1 MPRKKTI
8 KEKLERSLV
17 PFPLFSNIDFST
29 LEEGAEGELSHN
41 GNTYRYALKSKGG
54 VKERMVYLI
63 HLDKVQMTNAWED
76 LLMGY
81 AEYKVV
87 TYQERIVTIYP
98 FQEDFFEKVIGMF
111 ESEQYYD
118 LFNMRT
124 LYLKN
129 LLARYVLLHLI
140 NTHYPNMSILYSCKV
155 GENTVPVLAGT
166 EDKEWIMY
174 AFSKRDANELANKY
188 YGLCKK
194 LTVVYFINGNFE
206 REDRNLNFLSLGAR
220 VVSIKQFYREM
231 ADRQIMEKQ
240 IFFLIEMLYE
250 KRFDWDERSIK
261 RGINVVYTL
270 SDRKVKW
277 MEIPKILVEDA
288 LNVLVEDYNNP
299 KDIFHLLCAANLI
312 NSYTNRYKSKEKMA
326 LKELRRY
333 AKVERNTKKTLD
345 RRVHVMYSFK
355 NQVMESILQLL
366 KMRKKYIRV
375 SLAHVFGEAEHTL
388 LADVKVEGRIF
399 QFKFRGIGSKYIQA
413 LHQLGVKDDGVYNTI
428 RLQPI
433 APALYLYSY
442 HLKWN

>member
-1 MPRKKTI
+1 M
-8 KEKLERSLV
+8 
-17 PFPLFSNIDFST
+17 
-29 LEEGAEGELSHN
+29 
-41 GNTYRYALKSKGG
+41 
-54 VKERMVYLI
+54 
-63 HLDKVQMTNAWED
+63 
-76 LLMGY
+76 
-81 AEYKVV
+81 
-87 TYQERIVTIYP
+87 
-98 FQEDFFEKVIGMF
+98 
-111 ESEQYYD
+111 
-118 LFNMRT
+118 
-124 LYLKN
+124 
-129 LLARYVLLHLI
+129 
-140 NTHYPNMSILYSCKV
+140 
-155 GENTVPVLAGT
+155 
-166 EDKEWIMY
+166 
-174 AFSKRDANELANKY
+174 
-188 YGLCKK
+188 
-194 LTVVYFINGNFE
+194 TVVYFINGNFE

-231 ADRQIMEKQ
+231 ALSDADRQIMEKQ

-261 RGINVVYTL
+261 RGISVVYTL

-333 AKVERNTKKTLD
+333 AKVGRNTKKTLD